1 MCGFPQCIWNNC
13 SLSESLTTW
22 PYISSVRATVS
33 FMARLRSSELH
44 ISSCTERDHGHCS
57 FERASNTR
65 VIKSSPL
72 KICIVFPHP
81 PQSVFHDRNI
91 NVATNKAVIMAKV
104 RLGKILHNH
113 TTSQEPGRGIW
124 ITEPKMGHH
133 KQTYYHHFHK
143 CKALCPW
150 QQPLATPINYG
161 PWLAFTSSALLPSAG
176 QVLKQM
182 MIWVHGIGWALRR
195 NWVITWC
202 LLTWPW
208 AWEAQIH
215 QIQIIIASVS
225 TEIMHWTILRCLVLV
240 IQFSAYKI
248 PVH

>member
-1 MCGFPQCIWNNC
+1 MADINVCGFPQCIWNNC

-72 KICIVFPHP
+72 KICIIFPHP

-124 ITEPKMGHH
+124 ITEPNMGHH

-150 QQPLATPINYG
+150 QQPLAISINYG
-161 PWLAFTSSALLPSAG
+161 LLS
-176 QVLKQM
+176 
-182 MIWVHGIGWALRR
+182 HH
-195 NWVITWC
+195 
-202 LLTWPW
+202 LLCYL
-208 AWEAQIH
+208 Q
-215 QIQIIIASVS
+215 QDK
-225 TEIMHWTILRCLVLV
+225 C
-240 IQFSAYKI
+240 
-248 PVH
+248 